1 MTALQFIALKHTFL
15 QYCLLAIIIAYM
27 YLYMYLLKF
36 IPYLVLGDSKSPD
49 SAVSQSVAA
58 GVDESLFTI
67 DREKCDLKTS
77 DDPNNT
83 ADQVFLFLFFI
94 LLSTIRSCIII
105 IIYCINAIVL

>member
-77 DDPNNT
+77 DDPNDT
-83 ADQVFLFLFFI
+83 ADQVYLFLFFFI
-94 LLSTIRSCIII
+94 LLSIVRSCIII
-105 IIYCINAIVL
+105 IYWISAIVL

>member
-1 MTALQFIALKHTFL
+1 
-15 QYCLLAIIIAYM
+15 M

-36 IPYLVLGDSKSPD
+36 IPYLVLGDSESPD
-49 SAVSQSVAA
+49 SAVSQPVEA

-83 ADQVFLFLFFI
+83 ADQVII
-94 LLSTIRSCIII
+94 LLLLSIIRSCIII
-105 IIYCINAIVL
+105 SAIVIGLVQ

>member
-1 MTALQFIALKHTFL
+1 
-15 QYCLLAIIIAYM
+15 M

-36 IPYLVLGDSKSPD
+36 ILYLVLGDSKSPD
-49 SAVSQSVAA
+49 SAVSQPVAA

-83 ADQVFLFLFFI
+83 ADQVIML
-94 LLSTIRSCIII
+94 
-105 IIYCINAIVL
+105 INK